1 MDALSWFGLFAVS
14 LMLAFYAAEDL
25 SPWFVLAF
33 SGACL
38 LASLYGFLQ
47 GAWPFGAV
55 EAVWAALAVHRWR
68 LRVKAQNEAKL
79 VTAGA
84 GRYE

>member
-1 MDALSWFGLFAVS
+1 MDALTWFGLLAVS

-33 SGACL
+33 AGACL

-68 LRVKAQNEAKL
+68 LRIKAQHEAEL
-79 VTAGA
+79 MRAGA
-84 GRYE
+84 VRHE

>member
-1 MDALSWFGLFAVS
+1 MDALSWFGVFAIS

-33 SGACL
+33 AGACL

-47 GAWPFGAV
+47 GAWPFGVV

-79 VTAGA
+79 VPAGA
-84 GRYE
+84 VQHE